1 MCENITER
9 VLFKR
14 CHDKLRERAVEL
26 KWQGL
31 DADTQFVAL
40 LEEEVE
46 LARITNDAAICML
59 CYEDLGDI
67 AYCPGGTKYKKIE
80 KEMLRRAAELGD
92 MEASQRLADYV
103 FIDGDFNEAARCAVE
118 HLKRGGEIGDFE
130 DAELEPRHDH
140 TIEDNET
147 LPWLQAVMEVRPS
160 DKCRYVLARCYWDLE
175 ELIDYNSDKIAL
187 CKDGENHD
195 KALALYERAAD
206 DGYFWSQ
213 LYFGLYLLQTGSTGS
228 GVVYLEKALA
238 HIPETPEPN
247 ENYAENE
254 ETREWL
260 RARIEQALFK
270 YTGKISKRVRELEER
285 ARHDD
290 LAAYIDLAMAYME
303 GEECPRD
310 QEKSFAYASRLLFE
324 DKEFTDLLIRMDDD
338 LTEEDRAWLD
348 AKLHEEAR
356 RLEAMT

>member
-1 MCENITER
+1 MGENITER
-9 VLFKR
+9 VLFKQ
-14 CHDKLRERAVEL
+14 CHDKLKERAVEL
-26 KWQGL
+26 EWRTL

-46 LARITNDAAICML
+46 LARIANDAAIYML

-67 AYCPGGTKYKKIE
+67 AYCPGGAKYKKME

-103 FIDGDFNEAARCAVE
+103 FIDGDFNDAARCAVE
-118 HLKRGGEIGDFE
+118 HLKRGGEVGDFE
-130 DAELEPRHDH
+130 DAELEPPHDYP
-140 TIEDNET
+140 IEDNKT

-160 DKCRYVLARCYWDLE
+160 DQCRYVLARCYWDLE
-175 ELIDYNSDKIAL
+175 ELIDSSFDKIAL
-187 CKDGENHD
+187 GEDDENHD
-195 KALALYERAAD
+195 KALSLYKRAAD
-206 DGYFWSQ
+206 DGYFWAQ
-213 LYFGLYLLQTGSTGS
+213 YYYGLYLLLSGSTGP
-228 GVVYLEKALA
+228 GAVYLEKALA
-238 HIPETPEPN
+238 HIPKTPEPN

-260 RARIEQALFK
+260 RARIEKALFK
-270 YTGKISKRVRELEER
+270 HTGKISNRVRELEER

-310 QEKSFAYASRLLFE
+310 REKSFSYATRLLFE
-324 DKEFTDLLIRMDDD
+324 DKEFSDLLIRMDED
-338 LTEEDRAWLD
+338 LAEEDRALLD
-348 AKLHEEAR
+348 DKLREEAS
-356 RLEAMT
+356 RLEAMN